1 MELVT
6 TAFKIAVD
14 ERYKEI
20 KEENLYLPQIEEII
34 AEFKVNACLST
45 TLLECYNTFSTI
57 VVKYWEDLGEEIAGR
72 IFDLLFRE
80 WDLVPKIVA
89 CTKSKKSK
97 NDYYYSLEEDL

>member
-6 TAFKIAVD
+6 TAFKIVVD

-20 KEENLYLPQIEEII
+20 KEKDVYLSRIKEIV

-45 TLLECYNTFSTI
+45 TLLECYNIFSTI
-57 VVKYWEDLGEEIAGR
+57 LVKYWEELGEEIAGR

-89 CTKSKKSK
+89 RTKSKKSK

>member
-20 KEENLYLPQIEEII
+20 KKKENQIEKII
-34 AEFKVNACLST
+34 DEFKQKGCMAT
-45 TLLECYNTFSTI
+45 TLLECYNIFSTVI
-57 VVKYWEDLGEEIAGR
+57 VKYWEDLGEELAGR
-72 IFDLLFRE
+72 VFDLLFRE
-80 WDLVPKIVA
+80 WDVFPKIVA
-89 CTKSKKSK
+89 YHTSKKSK

>member
-20 KEENLYLPQIEEII
+20 KKKNQYLPQIKEIV
-34 AEFKVNACLST
+34 AEYKVNACLST
-45 TLLECYNTFSTI
+45 TLLECYNIFSAI
-57 VVKYWEDLGEEIAGR
+57 LVNFWEDIGEEIAGR

-89 CTKSKKSK
+89 RTKSKKSK